1 MSYIITSSTQDRY
14 PKAGFGIE
22 QPYQYTNYLGNAYQV
37 PANSR
42 VALESI
48 KFVRLPVFL
57 IKEDESNIGYYNFGV
72 EGGGGAPTIDDGT
85 GIPLEFKLDPGRYT
99 VAQLESALQKA
110 LRDSQYHP
118 NDLNAVVGA
127 NYAVNGAF
135 EGFKY
140 TFSQTANSL
149 NTGVPSTMMWATPA
163 NGGQGGP
170 ATPQI
175 TYTTNGSG
183 VKEITGPQAAG
194 PGYPG
199 TVMFPEYPLSL
210 NGGECVFDI
219 SKTGKYQENG
229 VAPLGNKPKGGWIV
243 GLSRPQRVTST
254 VPTAPPSFNA
264 AFGVPNNS
272 YPSYY
277 ATSGFGLA
285 QETATYYDYAVRC
298 QPVNGSDGLLEVS
311 AVETHGGR
319 IETKTIDI
327 KYWDITD
334 TAFKGLIAP
343 YNFTD
348 NATGGG
354 TDDGSGNATIKNIT
368 EIKFVATGEIME
380 IYAKGDVYDTA
391 TAKYVNKFTF
401 MVDYNNAKDDDANLP
416 PIMATKWALFPKVS
430 MYAVNSTLG
439 QTKEVIKFLNYSS
452 VTNNGSA
459 YKYWNSSYWSD
470 YVFGSNAGKNTFYK
484 NIDLRHFNKLGT
496 DGLKGVLS
504 DAAGGRIYTN
514 GFISQFIFSK
524 NDDWLPVDY
533 TKPDPNIAKLMGY
546 GTDAK
551 GYIEPADGTLTD
563 KTNYIYNSP
572 NDDANVPTAS
582 ADSSLFVRIPTLTQT
597 SQNFGKGSMS
607 KIIYHCPQFSN
618 AGAEIGAL
626 FFQPAERVYINLNN
640 RETLNLNEITVE
652 VVDKN
657 EELAYELTGNTTV
670 CLHIID

>member
-37 PANSR
+37 PPNSR

-57 IKEDESNIGYYNFGV
+57 IKEDESNIGYYNFGF
-72 EGGGGAPTIDDGT
+72 EGGGGQPTIDDGT

-99 VAQLESALQKA
+99 VAQLEGALQKA

-118 NDLNAVVGA
+118 NDLDAVVDSQ
-127 NYAVNGAF
+127 YAVNGAF

-149 NTGVPSTMMWATPA
+149 NTGVPSTMMWATPVSGA
-163 NGGQGGP
+163 QGGP

-194 PGYPG
+194 SGYPG

-219 SKTGKYQENG
+219 SGTGQYQANG

-254 VPTAPPSFNA
+254 VPTTNGNA
-264 AFGVPNNS
+264 AFGVPNNG
-272 YPSYY
+272 YPSYF
-277 ATSGFGLA
+277 SKGGFGLDVEMA
-285 QETATYYDYAVRC
+285 AFYDYSVRIE
-298 QPVNGSDGLLEVS
+298 PVNGGDGALRVA

-319 IETKTIDI
+319 
-327 KYWDITD
+327 TD
-334 TAFKGLIAP
+334 TRTVEIGYWGIANSVFASLGDA
-343 YNFTD
+343 YNFTQ
-348 NATGGG
+348 NSTGGG
-354 TDDGSGNATIKNIT
+354 TTDGAGNAVIKNIT
-368 EIKFVATGEIME
+368 EIKFVASGEVME
-380 IYAKGDVYDTA
+380 IFVKGDVYDTA

-401 MVDYNNAKDDDANLP
+401 MVDFQNAAASDINLP

-430 MYAVNSTLG
+430 MFAVNSTLG

-452 VTNNGSA
+452 VTNNGA
-459 YKYWNSSYWSD
+459 AFKYWNSSYWSD
-470 YVFGSNAGKNTFYK
+470 YVFGSNAGTNTFYK
-484 NIDLRHFNKLGT
+484 NIDLRAYNELGT
-496 DGLKGVLS
+496 DNLQGVLS
-504 DAAGGRIYTN
+504 DAAGGRIYTDS
-514 GFISQFIFSK
+514 FVSQFIFSK
-524 NDDWLPVDY
+524 NDDWLPVFY

-546 GTDAK
+546 GDDAK

-563 KTNYIYNSP
+563 KTKYVYISP

-607 KIIYHCPQFSN
+607 KIVYHCPQFSN